1 MRRPDRAHTTKNFKR
16 QEDISLITSPFH
28 SKTTTPDISQSIGTK
43 LSLLIVIFI
52 TTHVRSKR
60 QFTYTLITSIETVEL
75 KFHGCS
81 RQRTAKGTN
90 QRNSEETPQTTLQT
104 LEIERR
110 HLLPISH
117 FFALR
122 IEQAL
127 LTRVI
132 SHFFFKCWFQWR
144 GGHGKNF
151 SRLIQ
156 RDSLRLKLKVLL
168 VV

>member
-1 MRRPDRAHTTKNFKR
+1 MRRPDWARTTKNFKR
-16 QEDISLITSPFH
+16 QLEISLIPSPFQ
-28 SKTTTPDISQSIGTK
+28 SKTTTPDISQSTGTK
-43 LSLLIVIFI
+43 LSLLIAIFI

-75 KFHGCS
+75 KFQRHGCS

-132 SHFFFKCWFQWR
+132 SHFFFKCWFQLR
-144 GGHGKNF
+144 GGHGKIF
-151 SRLIQ
+151 SSNGIFF
-156 RDSLRLKLKVLL
+156 
-168 VV
+168 

>member
-1 MRRPDRAHTTKNFKR
+1 MRRPDRARTTKNFKR
-16 QEDISLITSPFH
+16 QLEISLIPSPSQ
-28 SKTTTPDISQSIGTK
+28 SKTTTPDISQSTGTK

-60 QFTYTLITSIETVEL
+60 QFTYTLITSIETVGL
-75 KFHGCS
+75 KFQRHGCS

-132 SHFFFKCWFQWR
+132 SHFFFKC
-144 GGHGKNF
+144 
-151 SRLIQ
+151 
-156 RDSLRLKLKVLL
+156 
-168 VV
+168 

>member
-1 MRRPDRAHTTKNFKR
+1 MRRPDRARTTKNFKR
-16 QEDISLITSPFH
+16 QVEISLIPSPFQ
-28 SKTTTPDISQSIGTK
+28 SKTTTPDISQSTGTK
-43 LSLLIVIFI
+43 LSLLILIFI
-52 TTHVRSKR
+52 TTHVRSRR

-117 FFALR
+117 F
-122 IEQAL
+122 L
-127 LTRVI
+127 LFV
-132 SHFFFKCWFQWR
+132 SNKHF
-144 GGHGKNF
+144 
-151 SRLIQ
+151 
-156 RDSLRLKLKVLL
+156 
-168 VV
+168 

>member
-1 MRRPDRAHTTKNFKR
+1 MRRPDRARTTKNFKR
-16 QEDISLITSPFH
+16 QLEISLIPSPSQ
-28 SKTTTPDISQSIGTK
+28 SKTTTPDISQSTGTK

-75 KFHGCS
+75 NIQRHGCS

-117 FFALR
+117 FFSLR

-132 SHFFFKCWFQWR
+132 SHFFFKC
-144 GGHGKNF
+144 
-151 SRLIQ
+151 
-156 RDSLRLKLKVLL
+156 
-168 VV
+168 